1 MLFDRRA
8 GPAKET
14 SMLQMDD
21 VVLREFTKISGQGI
35 GRRLRVAIAGLGFI
49 AAVLWGGAPAVADA
63 PVTHGAAFGEQIS
76 LKLQTLLATVQ
87 ASSGPLSS
95 VAGDAPPF
103 NKDASA
109 LTVNVGLG
117 SLGTVLHTGLLL
129 SHTDSPGAGQVASN
143 ATVHDLGLSLVP
155 VMPLL
160 TLHSDEVRSS
170 AAIGGTCGST
180 LTATGT
186 TTLVNAAAGGTLGLG
201 LHIGASVAPNT
212 VLLNLLGVRVVLN
225 EQIGSGDGVTSRA
238 LTVNAIHVSVQNSL
252 LGALGRLSGDVV
264 IAHSEARVVCAAPP
278 PPPAPSADLAVTLAA
293 APDPVTVGQSLTYSL
308 HVANAGPS
316 NATGVVLSDV
326 LPAGVSLVSAQPSQG
341 SCTGTPTVSCALG
354 TLATGGGAT
363 VVIGVVA
370 NAAGSLTDTATVASG
385 VADPDASNNSAA
397 VTVTAVSGEPG
408 AEADLALAL
417 TADPHRL
424 LVGETVTYTV
434 DVGNN
439 GPEDATGVVL
449 SDVLPAGIS
458 LASVQT
464 SQGTCSGTTTVSCAL
479 GMLAVG
485 DGAEVVITA
494 VATAAGTL
502 LDTASVTSAGDDPDP
517 SNNNASVTVRVY
529 SGQEPRADL
538 SLTKRA
544 NFDRVSVGA
553 QLIYELTV
561 GNAGPDDASGVVV
574 TDPLPPGL
582 QFISATASQGA
593 CSGTDTIVCNLGTVA
608 SGAGA
613 TVTVTAQATSTGSLD
628 NQAWVSTDAA
638 DLDGANDTDTATVT
652 VLPPA
657 IRQGGR

>member
-1 MLFDRRA
+1 M
-8 GPAKET
+8 AKIE
-14 SMLQMDD
+14 DG
-21 VVLREFTKISGQGI
+21 VLRELQKYVCRGE
-35 GRRLRVAIAGLGFI
+35 GRRLRTVVAGLGFI
-49 AAVLWGGAPAVADA
+49 AVVLWGGGRAEADA
-63 PVTHGAAFGEQIS
+63 PVTHGSAFGEQLS

-87 ASSGPLSS
+87 VASGPLSA

-103 NKDASA
+103 NRDASA
-109 LTVNVGLG
+109 LSVNVGLG
-117 SLGTVLHTGLLL
+117 AFGTVLHTGLLL
-129 SHTDSPGAGQVASN
+129 SHTDSAAAGQVSSN

-155 VMPLL
+155 VAPLL
-160 TLHSDEVRSS
+160 TLHADEVRSS
-170 AAIGGTCGST
+170 AAIGGTCGSG

-225 EQIGSGDGVTSRA
+225 EQIVSGDGVTSRA
-238 LTVNAIHVSVQNSL
+238 IAVNAIHVSVQNSL

-264 IAHSEARVVCAAPP
+264 IAHSEARVVCAPPP
-278 PPPAPSADLAVTLAA
+278 PPPAPSADLAVTLTA
-293 APDPVTVGQSLTYSL
+293 APDPVTVGQSLTYTL

-316 NATGVVLSDV
+316 NATGVVLADV

-341 SCTGTPTVSCALG
+341 SCTGTTTVSCALG
-354 TLATGGGAT
+354 TLAVGGGAT
-363 VVIGVVA
+363 VVIGAVA

-385 VADPDASNNSAA
+385 VADPDPSNNSAA
-397 VTVTAVSGEPG
+397 VTVTAVSGAPG

-439 GPEDATGVVL
+439 GPQDASGVVL
-449 SDVLPAGIS
+449 SDVLPAGVS
-458 LASVQT
+458 LASVQA

-479 GMLAVG
+479 GALAVG

-517 SNNNASVTVRVY
+517 SNDNASVTVRVY
-529 SGQEPRADL
+529 TGQEPRADL

-553 QLIYELTV
+553 QLTYELTV
-561 GNAGPDDASGVVV
+561 GNAGPDDAPGVVV

-582 QFISATASQGA
+582 QFVSATASQGS

-613 TVTVTAQATSTGSLD
+613 TVTITAQATSTGSLD

-638 DLDGANDTDTATVT
+638 DLDDANDTDTATVT

-657 IRQGGR
+657 IKQGR

>member
-1 MLFDRRA
+1 
-8 GPAKET
+8 
-14 SMLQMDD
+14 
-21 VVLREFTKISGQGI
+21 
-35 GRRLRVAIAGLGFI
+35 VA
-49 AAVLWGGAPAVADA
+49 
-63 PVTHGAAFGEQIS
+63 
-76 LKLQTLLATVQ
+76 
-87 ASSGPLSS
+87 
-95 VAGDAPPF
+95 
-103 NKDASA
+103 
-109 LTVNVGLG
+109 
-117 SLGTVLHTGLLL
+117 
-129 SHTDSPGAGQVASN
+129 
-143 ATVHDLGLSLVP
+143 
-155 VMPLL
+155 PLL
-160 TLHSDEVRSS
+160 TLHADEVRSS
-170 AAIGGTCGST
+170 AAIGGTCGSG
-180 LTATGT
+180 LTATGA

-225 EQIGSGDGVTSRA
+225 EQIVSGDGVTSRA
-238 LTVNAIHVSVQNSL
+238 IAVNALHVSVQNSL

-264 IAHSEARVVCAAPP
+264 IAHSEARVVCAPPP
-278 PPPAPSADLAVTLAA
+278 PPPAPSADLAVTLTA
-293 APDPVTVGQSLTYSL
+293 APDPVTVGQSLTYTL

-316 NATGVVLSDV
+316 NATAVVLADG

-341 SCTGTPTVSCALG
+341 SCTGTATVSCALG
-354 TLATGGGAT
+354 TLAVGGQAT
-363 VVIGVVA
+363 LVIEGVV
-370 NAAGSLTDTATVASG
+370 NAAGSLTDTATVTSG
-385 VADPDASNNSAA
+385 VADPDPSNNSAA
-397 VTVTAVSGEPG
+397 VTVTAVSGQPG

-417 TADPHRL
+417 TADPHLL
-424 LVGETVTYTV
+424 LVGETVTYTL

-449 SDVLPAGIS
+449 SDVLPAGVS
-458 LASVQT
+458 PASVET

-479 GMLAVG
+479 DTLAVG

-529 SGQEPRADL
+529 TGQEPRADL

-553 QLIYELTV
+553 QLTYELTV
-561 GNAGPDDASGVVV
+561 GNAGPDAAPGVVV

-582 QFISATASQGA
+582 QFISATASQGD

-638 DLDGANDTDTATVT
+638 DLDDANDTDTATVT